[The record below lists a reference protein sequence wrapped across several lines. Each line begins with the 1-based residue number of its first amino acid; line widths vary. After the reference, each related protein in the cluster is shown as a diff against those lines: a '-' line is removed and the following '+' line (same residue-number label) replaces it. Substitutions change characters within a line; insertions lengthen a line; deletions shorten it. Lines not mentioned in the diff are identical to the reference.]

1 MSLLVEG
8 QKCPVCRAYLFDN
21 DDLVF
26 CPDCGAPHHR
36 DCYAAIGRCAY
47 FEKHGTPEGYKKPEP
62 VIKVEPFIDD
72 GGSTGYEK
80 TYSPRLTRN
89 CPRCDAEIPEGKNV
103 CTNCGAPAVM
113 NGFTPFGTPIV
124 LDPLGGLAPDEKFDD
139 DVTAKDVKDF
149 TASNSQRYVSRFWR
163 ITTTKK
169 TSWNWA
175 AFLFPHA
182 WYFYRKMY
190 LPGILFFTLMTI
202 ASLFSMS
209 YITVIDTF
217 PDEALKNYA
226 TIYSYML
233 SNMQSIN
240 MTPIFISLAG
250 LAGEIIIRV
259 ISGLFGDKIYLKHT
273 LENVKKVKQNHDD
286 SLPLKLALAH
296 KGNVNMI
303 LGVVGLFALQWITT
317 LLYTLI

>member
-1 MSLLVEG
+1 
-8 QKCPVCRAYLFDN
+8 
-21 DDLVF
+21 
-26 CPDCGAPHHR
+26 
-36 DCYAAIGRCAY
+36 
-47 FEKHGTPEGYKKPEP
+47 
-62 VIKVEPFIDD
+62 
-72 GGSTGYEK
+72 
-80 TYSPRLTRN
+80 
-89 CPRCDAEIPEGKNV
+89 
-103 CTNCGAPAVM
+103 
-113 NGFTPFGTPIV
+113 
-124 LDPLGGLAPDEKFDD
+124 
-139 DVTAKDVKDF
+139 
-149 TASNSQRYVSRFWR
+149 
-163 ITTTKK
+163 
-169 TSWNWA
+169 
-175 AFLFPHA
+175 
-182 WYFYRKMY
+182 MY
-190 LPGILFFTLMTI
+190 LPGILFFALMTI

-250 LAGEIIIRV
+250 LVGEIIIRV